1 MWKEIADDLEQK
13 IRERVLNPGDQL
25 PTELSLVR
33 KYYVTRHAVRHALK
47 YLADKGLIDSHQGRG
62 SFVRR
67 PTFTMKIQRRTRFGE
82 IVRQAQASHTHK
94 TLGLEKIPIPPTVA
108 RSFGVT
114 RLAQVIRLERMALVN
129 GQPTGI
135 GTHYFLADRFPNFID
150 VYEKFGSITATLKAQ
165 GVHDYVR
172 TSTRISARP
181 PSPEELELLG
191 MPRHVPI
198 IVTQAINHDAHGVMV
213 EFGEARM
220 ASDRVELLITP
231 EETSH

>member
-1 MWKEIADDLEQK
+1 MWKEIADDLEHK
-13 IRERVLNPGDQL
+13 IRDHVLSPGDKL

-33 KYYVTRHAVRHALK
+33 KYFVTRHAVRYALK
-47 YLADKGLIDSHQGRG
+47 HLSDKGLIDSHQGRG

-67 PTFTMKIQRRTRFGE
+67 STLPIKIQRRTRFGE
-82 IVRQAQASHTHK
+82 IVQQAQASHIHK
-94 TLGLEKIPIPPTVA
+94 TLRLDRIPIPSTIA
-108 RSFGVT
+108 RNFGVN
-114 RLAQVIRLERMALVN
+114 RLAQVIRLERIALVN

-135 GTHYFLADRFPNFID
+135 GTHYFLADRFPNFIN
-150 VYEKFGSITATLKAQ
+150 VYEKFGSITATLNAQ

-172 TSTRISARP
+172 TRTRISARP
-181 PSPEELELLG
+181 PNAEESELLE

-198 IVTQAINHDAHGVMV
+198 IVTQAVNHDTFGVML
-213 EFGEARM
+213 EYGEARM